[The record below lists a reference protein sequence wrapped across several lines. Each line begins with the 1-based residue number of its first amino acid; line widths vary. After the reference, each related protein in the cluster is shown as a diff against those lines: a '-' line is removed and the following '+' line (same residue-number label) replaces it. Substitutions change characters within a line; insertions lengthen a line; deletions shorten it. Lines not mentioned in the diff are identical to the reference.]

1 MQITAYNLQRVQLNS
16 VDYQKVQIT
25 SSTFQNAKAELQTIS
40 TYFVCVVLPLLP
52 AGVVDMGTSLNRV

>member
-1 MQITAYNLQRVQLNS
+1 MQITAYNLQRVQLNN
-16 VDYQKVQIT
+16 VDYQKVQIM

-52 AGVVDMGTSLNRV
+52 AGVVDIGSSLNRV